1 MPEGMPDAPPP
12 VGPSGATAQWDA
24 PGPDLWQALG
34 WQPNALQLEQLQ
46 QLQVELR
53 QWNSRLNLTR
63 LVEGADFWI
72 AQVFDSLWPLL
83 PRLQGGQAEAP
94 LRCIDVG
101 TGGGF
106 PGLAAAIA
114 LPQARLTL
122 VDSVGRKTQ
131 AVQAMAQALGLGDRV
146 ELRCE
151 RAELTGRARSCR
163 GHYDLA
169 LARAVAAAP
178 VVAEYL
184 VPLLAEGGEALLY
197 RGQWN
202 EADQAA
208 LRQAAALLR
217 ARISRHD
224 SCELPAGRGQRTVLG
239 LRPTGT
245 CPAAYPR
252 AVGLPAKLPLGQA

>member
-1 MPEGMPDAPPP
+1 MPDAPPP

-114 LPQARLTL
+114 LPLAQGL
-122 VDSVGRKTQ
+122 VGGAAHHIKGEQLNQPAHACAS
-131 AVQAMAQALGLGDRV
+131 GL
-146 ELRCE
+146 
-151 RAELTGRARSCR
+151 
-163 GHYDLA
+163 
-169 LARAVAAAP
+169 
-178 VVAEYL
+178 
-184 VPLLAEGGEALLY
+184 
-197 RGQWN
+197 QW
-202 EADQAA
+202 
-208 LRQAAALLR
+208 
-217 ARISRHD
+217 ISR
-224 SCELPAGRGQRTVLG
+224 STVFHGASWL
-239 LRPTGT
+239 
-245 CPAAYPR
+245 
-252 AVGLPAKLPLGQA
+252 